1 MAVGAGAAA
10 LSWAGPG
17 SKGLDQIAAMKA
29 GGFLENKG
37 QWDSRALFYMG
48 TPGKDVWISRDGITL
63 DLFKNEAPLDA
74 LKGGGA
80 RTGHVVKF
88 EFAGASTTASP
99 VGSAQRPVR
108 TDFLKGKGASEL
120 VTARQFGEA
129 YISDLYRG
137 VHLRN
142 YQDKGDFRYDL
153 VVMPGADA
161 GQIRFSVKGANSVQQ
176 DAETGGLI
184 IRTSMGAVKQSAP
197 FVYQQVGATRSAI
210 PASFKVDGQNVSFSL
225 GKFNKNLPLVIDPL
239 VYGSY
244 LGSTGGFDLTYGG
257 ASDSRGNLY
266 MTGRT
271 FSNAFPILNGPYS
284 VSLQGATDAYLVRMA
299 GDAYA
304 LDYAAYIGGSLADS
318 GISVK
323 VAESAGVL
331 WMGGETTSMDF
342 PGTGGVV
349 PPAGNK
355 WWFMRW
361 SIAADGTLTP
371 VSSFYETR
379 LPTPAFYNPGTYLE
393 GTNNLYRNRTTGTHW
408 GDMGVTST
416 GVLFFGGT
424 SNAVSADPA
433 FTPYIVGSTQGGS
446 DGFVFRYSNTGT
458 PLNAVR
464 IGGPGN
470 DILGRFGVRAGGGL
484 VVTGTVLTAG
494 SQDTSAVTADA
505 AQFATTANAT
515 WPNARLKRNRD
526 AFIVTFSPTMG
537 VWYSGFVGGAD
548 EDRGIAVAV
557 DAQDNVYMLGQTS
570 SFDYPRTRGAYDEV
584 FTKEGVSNPPN
595 SIFDVVGEGTVTK
608 ITWSRTIGYSTGL
621 RHSRIVVP
629 TIIKVDSR
637 GVAAVG
643 GTVGHN
649 YPGGTPP
656 QTTQPGSI
664 PTTPDAVDATYAG
677 GDESVN
683 PENNYAQTPPNPPA
697 DTAVVSSMEGFVQFL
712 NNTGTNVLYA
722 SYIGDESDDYVTD
735 IHMDAVGSTWVMGTS
750 IVSQQFNGVA
760 KGPIG
765 IAPHVTTNAFKVNV
779 DNIDGWAFKLRVGLP
794 VMQNLSL
801 SSTAIAGGL
810 GAFTNATVSLRNP
823 APSGGVV
830 INCSLSDPTI
840 TSFSATGGQ
849 ATRSVVIP
857 AGATSATFPVFS
869 SPVTVASPSDIRV
882 TLDNDFLMAR
892 VTINPWLDDFTV
904 TPSTMI
910 GGNQLSVI
918 VRLFQNAT
926 QDTRIQLASANTA
939 FVTLPANNEIIVP
952 AGTNTATAVLE
963 TSGVDASTL
972 VTIDGLLLGVT
983 RSASSVL
990 ERASLT
996 AASFSPGRVL
1006 SGEDSALTVLFNG
1019 KVGAARTVTLTNTS
1033 GIPGL
1038 RVQVTAGGPYLTL
1051 PQNVQV
1057 PAQSSQVVVPAIAPA
1072 VASPSSTTV
1081 TATEGAQSASGTLFI
1096 DDINIASLEILPGVD
1111 VLGGTVLTGRITLT
1125 RPAGQVPLVF
1135 NVSSN
1140 NATAGSLATGSDTI
1154 TVPVGAQVS
1163 NTFTFNTNI
1172 VSSVQNVAISVSRA
1186 NFTTATAN
1194 VIVRPIVLTL
1204 DVDPNSVLGGNG
1216 ATATVSISTP
1226 APAGGLTVD
1235 LSTSDGTVATITP
1248 AQVTIPAGSTTPA
1261 VGTNIVITTVAVP
1274 TDVPVTVTGQLGIFS
1289 TATDNLLVRA
1299 PAVTGLVV
1307 TPADIAG
1314 GTTATGTVTI
1324 EAPAPDGFVLNV
1336 SSSDTRATVPATV
1349 TIDPGAT
1356 SATFSVATVVVQTD
1370 VDATITVSGSSSSA
1384 SADIRIVAASVASV
1398 TFSPNIV
1405 SGGANSTCTIR
1416 LTRPAPAGGTTVNI
1430 ASDSPSMAWS
1440 TVASAVVPAGS
1451 TSVTVPIRTNRV
1463 TRRATVGFTV
1473 TVVATGRTARGFLG
1487 LRP

>member
-1 MAVGAGAAA
+1 MKLSVSKTTRIGLMAVGAGAAA

-63 DLFKNEAPLDA
+63 DLFKNDSVIPGQFNE
-74 LKGGGA
+74 GT
-80 RTGHVVKF
+80 RTGHVVKL
-88 EFAGASTTASP
+88 EFAGASSMSGP
-99 VGSAQRPVR
+99 VGSHQRPVR
-108 TDFLKGKGASEL
+108 VDFMKGRGASEF

-129 YISDLYRG
+129 YVSDLYRG

-161 GQIRFSVKGANSVQQ
+161 SQVRFNVKGANSVQA
-176 DAETGGLI
+176 DPETGGLI
-184 IRTSMGAVKQSAP
+184 IRTSMGPIKQSAP
-197 FVYQQVGATRSAI
+197 FVYQQVGAVRAAV
-210 PASFKVDGQNVSFSL
+210 PASFKVEGSAVSFVL

-244 LGSTGGFDLTYGG
+244 MGADRGPGPGMSGTETVTGGS
-257 ASDSRGNLY
+257 ADSRGNLY
-266 MTGRT
+266 LTGDT
-271 FSNAFPILNGPYS
+271 QTTNFPILQGPYD
-284 VSLQGATDAYLVRMA
+284 VSLRGGQDAYMARMA

-304 LDYAAYIGGSLADS
+304 LDYCAFIGGTGFDI
-318 GISVK
+318 GDGVK
-323 VAESAGVL
+323 VAESAGIVWL
-331 WMGGETTSMDF
+331 GGRTTSTDF
-342 PGTGGVV
+342 PGTGAFPGGPSVY
-349 PPAGNK
+349 PAGAPLA

-361 SIAADGTLTP
+361 SLASDGTLAP
-371 VSSFYETR
+371 EWSFYEGR
-379 LPTPAFYNPGTYLE
+379 GGIA
-393 GTNNLYRNRTTGTHW
+393 TGTAQRS
-408 GDMGVTST
+408 DMAVNKAGE
-416 GVLFFGGT
+416 LYAGGT
-424 SNAVSADPA
+424 STTVSGDAA
-433 FTPYIVGSTQGGS
+433 FTPYIPGSTQGGQ
-446 DGFVFRYSNTGT
+446 DAFIIKYSTFGQT
-458 PLNAVR
+458 LSMVR

-470 DILGRFGVRAGGGL
+470 ETLGRFETLPLGGGL
-484 VVTGTVLTAG
+484 AITGTVQVNG
-494 SQDTSAVTADA
+494 NQDTSGVPVAN
-505 AQFATTANAT
+505 AQFATTSNVNWT
-515 WPNARLKRNRD
+515 SARLKRGHD
-526 AFIVTFSPTMG
+526 AYVVTFGSNMS
-537 VWYSGFVGGAD
+537 VWYSGLIGGSSN
-548 EDRGIAVAV
+548 ETGIAVAA
-557 DAQDNVYMLGQTS
+557 DPSNNVYVLGQTG
-570 SFDYPRTRGAYDEV
+570 SFDFHRTRGAFDEN
-584 FTKEGVSNPPN
+584 FGSEA
-595 SIFDVVGEGTVTK
+595 FVTK
-608 ITWSRTIGYSTGL
+608 ISSGRTISYSTGL
-621 RHSRIVVP
+621 RHSETVFPAVIRA
-629 TIIKVDSR
+629 DGR
-637 GVAAVG
+637 GVAVIA
-643 GTVGHN
+643 GTVGFR
-649 YPGGTPP
+649 YPQGATPP
-656 QTTQPGSI
+656 ANTIPGVI
-664 PTTPDAVDATYAG
+664 ATTPDAIDSTYTG
-677 GDESVN
+677 GAESVN
-683 PENNYAQTPPNPPA
+683 PPNNYTGTPPA
-697 DTAVVSSMEGFVQFL
+697 ATAVISSTEGFVQFL
-712 NNTGTNVLYA
+712 NSTGTNLLYG
-722 SYIGDESDDYVTD
+722 SYIGENSDDFVTD
-735 IHMDAVGSTWVMGTS
+735 LHVDTVGSTWVLGTT
-750 IVSQQFNGVA
+750 IVSPQFG
-760 KGPIG
+760 G
-765 IAPHVTTNAFKVNV
+765 APKAPTGLGAHITGNAFKVGAGGQ
-779 DNIDGWAFKLRVGLP
+779 DGFAIKLRVGLP

-857 AGATSATFPVFS
+857 AGATSATFPVYS

-926 QDTRIQLASANTA
+926 QDTRIQLASADTA